1 MTDLSRPRRPPHPE
15 TQALLL
21 AAAGWG
27 GAAGPAACRPP
38 RADRVAEL
46 VHFAREEGLGGLLFA
61 LLRRRGLDRRLPDEA
76 RRFLEGL
83 YHRALAGN
91 VRRLALLEEI
101 GRAFAARGV
110 SAVLIQG
117 MALLFGT
124 YPDPGWRPVTD
135 VDLWAPER
143 KAAEEALRALGF
155 AVATPRP
162 LVLRRGGER
171 IDLHAD
177 LLGAERVGN
186 RRRFLPRG
194 QSAILAACRPLAP
207 EQPGLLRLS
216 PHDEMLYLAFHAAKH
231 NLARLMWLADLAR
244 LSAAWEAAR
253 WRELRERA
261 VTLGANGLGALAAAL
276 AGNPAAGAL
285 AGEKGGL
292 SAAAR
297 CLIRRRLAGRRLPA
311 WAFLILLRPA
321 GLAGRAAFVAESLFP
336 RGAVLAAGEGPLRL
350 HLGRAAR
357 ALASLR

>member
-1 MTDLSRPRRPPHPE
+1 MTDLSRRRRPPHPE

-27 GAAGPAACRPP
+27 GAPGPEACRPP
-38 RADRVAEL
+38 RAERVAEL

-155 AVATPRP
+155 AVANPRP
-162 LVLRRGGER
+162 LVLRRGGRGSTCMR
-171 IDLHAD
+171 IFWARS
-177 LLGAERVGN
+177 GSATGGV
-186 RRRFLPRG
+186 FCRG
-194 QSAILAACRPLAP
+194 
-207 EQPGLLRLS
+207 
-216 PHDEMLYLAFHAAKH
+216 
-231 NLARLMWLADLAR
+231 
-244 LSAAWEAAR
+244 
-253 WRELRERA
+253 
-261 VTLGANGLGALAAAL
+261 
-276 AGNPAAGAL
+276 
-285 AGEKGGL
+285 
-292 SAAAR
+292 
-297 CLIRRRLAGRRLPA
+297 
-311 WAFLILLRPA
+311 
-321 GLAGRAAFVAESLFP
+321 GRARSSPPA
-336 RGAVLAAGEGPLRL
+336 GPLRRSSPACFAFPPTTRCSTSPSTRRSTTSPGSCGL
-350 HLGRAAR
+350 RIWRGFRPRGMPHAGGSSGSAPSRWAQTGLERLRPRSPATRRQVRPRANKGGSPPR
-357 ALASLR
+357 PGASSGGGLPEGAFRRGPF